1 MFGGRS
7 EIAIIITDYFKYS
20 LNVNNLIDFSVK
32 SIFFIWHNM
41 GLEMQQ
47 QVLYIRAMKLEKISK
62 ALSDKNRLQILE
74 FLSDGQR
81 NVSEVADRLNV
92 EENLASHHLRVL
104 AALGFLKNDKKG
116 REVFYMLNESRIV
129 SLLKDMRRNPKFK
142 SILAEALK
150 D

>member
-1 MFGGRS
+1 
-7 EIAIIITDYFKYS
+7 
-20 LNVNNLIDFSVK
+20 
-32 SIFFIWHNM
+32 
-41 GLEMQQ
+41 
-47 QVLYIRAMKLEKISK
+47 MKLEKISK

-104 AALGFLKNDKKG
+104 AALGFLRNDKKG
-116 REVFYMLNESRIV
+116 REVFYMLNEGRIV
-129 SLLKDMRRNPKFK
+129 ALLRDMKRNPKFK
-142 SILAEALK
+142 SILIESLK

>member
-1 MFGGRS
+1 
-7 EIAIIITDYFKYS
+7 
-20 LNVNNLIDFSVK
+20 
-32 SIFFIWHNM
+32 
-41 GLEMQQ
+41 
-47 QVLYIRAMKLEKISK
+47 MKLEKISK

-116 REVFYMLNESRIV
+116 REVFYSLNESRIV
-129 SLLKDMRRNPKFK
+129 ALLRDMRRNPRFK
-142 SILAEALK
+142 GILVEALK

>member
-1 MFGGRS
+1 
-7 EIAIIITDYFKYS
+7 
-20 LNVNNLIDFSVK
+20 
-32 SIFFIWHNM
+32 
-41 GLEMQQ
+41 MQQ

-129 SLLKDMRRNPKFK
+129 ALLRDMRRNPKFK
-142 SILAEALK
+142 SILAESLK

>member
-1 MFGGRS
+1 
-7 EIAIIITDYFKYS
+7 
-20 LNVNNLIDFSVK
+20 
-32 SIFFIWHNM
+32 
-41 GLEMQQ
+41 
-47 QVLYIRAMKLEKISK
+47 MKLEKISK

-129 SLLKDMRRNPKFK
+129 SLLKDMRRNTKFK

>member
-1 MFGGRS
+1 
-7 EIAIIITDYFKYS
+7 
-20 LNVNNLIDFSVK
+20 
-32 SIFFIWHNM
+32 
-41 GLEMQQ
+41 
-47 QVLYIRAMKLEKISK
+47 MKLEKISK

-116 REVFYMLNESRIV
+116 REVFYSLNESRIV
-129 SLLKDMRRNPKFK
+129 GLLRDMRRNPKFK
-142 SILAEALK
+142 AILVDSLK